1 MTMTPL
7 VLLLLTSILA
17 SAISFQLSCMPSKDM
32 NVRNDRL
39 SLHVSASRSKWDEL
53 IDEDEDDAMQ
63 FNGGP
68 PVPRD
73 MKYTLINIKRQREN
87 YDSIRMVSG
96 IELINDVYCR
106 DAETS
111 VFWFVGKVARVSDV
125 TIEKAIARQWGLIE
139 EHSARLRPVEL
150 YPKWGSLELWIAPGD
165 SELDVAYSKPE
176 IVFVQMFRD
185 VENTDKVRNAEIGF
199 AGELYENDEDVGFR
213 TTRTADGKAMREIK
227 SSVGQRQPSDK
238 EMDDLMEILNSQVAA
253 DGVDQ

>member
-1 MTMTPL
+1 
-7 VLLLLTSILA
+7 
-17 SAISFQLSCMPSKDM
+17 M

-73 MKYTLINIKRQREN
+73 MKYNLINIKRQREN

-125 TIEKAIARQWGLIE
+125 TIEKAIARQWGECDCRVHI
-139 EHSARLRPVEL
+139 
-150 YPKWGSLELWIAPGD
+150 K
-165 SELDVAYSKPE
+165 
-176 IVFVQMFRD
+176 MFIL
-185 VENTDKVRNAEIGF
+185 VLTLF
-199 AGELYENDEDVGFR
+199 DERIF
-213 TTRTADGKAMREIK
+213 
-227 SSVGQRQPSDK
+227 SSS
-238 EMDDLMEILNSQVAA
+238 N
-253 DGVDQ
+253 

>member
-1 MTMTPL
+1 MYQMFRL
-7 VLLLLTSILA
+7 KKQLHVNGVSDDVCRRHIVLLLIYFAAHT
-17 SAISFQLSCMPSKDM
+17 FDT
-32 NVRNDRL
+32 NEL
-39 SLHVSASRSKWDEL
+39 SLA
-53 IDEDEDDAMQ
+53 
-63 FNGGP
+63 
-68 PVPRD
+68 
-73 MKYTLINIKRQREN
+73 
-87 YDSIRMVSG
+87 
-96 IELINDVYCR
+96 
-106 DAETS
+106 
-111 VFWFVGKVARVSDV
+111 
-125 TIEKAIARQWGLIE
+125 LIE

-150 YPKWGSLELWIAPGD
+150 YPKWGSLEIWVAPGD

-213 TTRTADGKAMREIK
+213 TTRTDDGKARREIK